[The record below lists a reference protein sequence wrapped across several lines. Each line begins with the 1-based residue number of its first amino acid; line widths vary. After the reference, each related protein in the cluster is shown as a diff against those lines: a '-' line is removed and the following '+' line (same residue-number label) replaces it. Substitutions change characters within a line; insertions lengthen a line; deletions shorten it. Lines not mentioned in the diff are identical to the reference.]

1 MKSKKQIQLEWAIV
15 CLCYIVASLLAVIIM
30 DDWRMGVITA
40 LMCASYLRGWYKCWK
55 FHKIG
60 WKEDK
65 PAKPNSNYD
74 LIVGQPRSG
83 TSVSVELIT
92 GLEDNEKEE

>member
-1 MKSKKQIQLEWAIV
+1 MKSKKQIQLEWAIIYSGTLVV
-15 CLCYIVASLLAVIIM
+15 CLLLAAIVEE
-30 DDWRMGVITA
+30 WSVA
-40 LMCASYLRGWYKCWK
+40 LISSIACSLYYWGWYRCWK

-65 PAKPNSNYD
+65 PNRNHD
-74 LIVGQPRSG
+74 LIAGVPRSG

-92 GLEDNEKEE
+92 GLKETEKED